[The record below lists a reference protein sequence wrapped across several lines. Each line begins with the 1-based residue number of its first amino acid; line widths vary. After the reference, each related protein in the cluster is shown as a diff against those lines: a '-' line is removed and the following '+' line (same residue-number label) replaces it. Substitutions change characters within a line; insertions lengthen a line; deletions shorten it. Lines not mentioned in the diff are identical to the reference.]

1 MSIRVVRVAT
11 GRAVVVPGVSSST
24 SVAELKRLAQ
34 GRHPQDALVFAGHFL
49 DEQRAVGDY
58 SPGLG
63 GRAGGG
69 REGGGREHLR
79 VYLHAF
85 KSRAGTPQYTI

>member
-34 GRHPQDALVFAGHFL
+34 GRHPQDALVFAGRFL
-49 DEQRAVGDY
+49 DDQRAVGDY
-58 SPGLG
+58 SAGLG
-63 GRAGGG
+63 DRAGLTGATQG
-69 REGGGREHLR
+69 WGTVTLAC
-79 VYLHAF
+79 V
-85 KSRAGTPQYTI
+85 SRSVL